1 MLEKNPAT
9 ILLGVSLFLLNT
21 FFPAV
26 IAQNRSGGEVVVI
39 EGATIIDGTGSGP
52 QKGWII
58 VLGDGRIQDVG
69 PAGQVRRP
77 EGARVIDANGKFIIP
92 GLTDA
97 HVHYYGYEAE
107 LYLAHG
113 VTSALL
119 LGGVYEWEIAQR
131 EAIARG
137 EMIGPRIFTAGNPL
151 GGPIS
156 TPPEGTT
163 SSGPA
168 VGLVSLPHSISVHNS
183 REEAIAATRRLI
195 EQDVDFIKI
204 QAEITPALAKVIS
217 DEAHKAGKRV
227 VGHLGSYFDAR
238 QGAMAGVDV
247 LAHGTGIPRATTPP
261 ALRKRAEA
269 LSNMAVVG
277 PASLM
282 QPELF
287 EDLIRVLI
295 EEDVYIEPDLH
306 YRTKGVH
313 PLSAKFALDYQR
325 LFSDVELS
333 YVPDNSLRRWFRLP
347 LYASGGNDEGR
358 EEILQKGYENLVL
371 FYRQFVEAGGKLLAG
386 TDTESAV
393 PPGISL
399 HHELELLV
407 HEKILSPEQAIVSAT
422 RLPAEF
428 LDRTEDLGTLE
439 KGKIADLVILN
450 RDPLQDIG
458 NTQDIDAVFK
468 DGQPVDLN
476 YHRYFTSPLPRPTW
490 TAVGTPTPHIESF
503 PLSVSCSN
511 STEQV
516 TIKGKNFRP
525 QSFVRI
531 DGVGQDINYVS
542 PTEITAELDCQN
554 LDIPG
559 TYVLIVVNPKP
570 IQFNESEASNP
581 AKFVVTR

>member
-1 MLEKNPAT
+1 MLEKNPAI

-21 FFPAV
+21 FLPAV
-26 IAQNRSGGEVVVI
+26 IAQIRSGGEVVVI

-69 PAGQVRRP
+69 PANQVRRP
-77 EGARVIDANGKFIIP
+77 DGARVIDAKGKFIIP

-238 QGAMAGVDV
+238 QAAMAGVDV

-261 ALRKRAEA
+261 ALRRRAEA
-269 LSNMAVVG
+269 LSKMAVVG

-287 EDLIRVLI
+287 EDLIQVLI

-333 YVPDNSLRRWFRLP
+333 YLPDNSLRRWFRLP
-347 LYASGGNDEGR
+347 LYSSGRNDEGR

-407 HEKILSPEQAIVSAT
+407 HEKIFSPEQAIVSAT

-428 LDRTEDLGTLE
+428 LDRSEDLGTLE

-468 DGQPVDLN
+468 DGQPVDLD

-503 PLSVSCSN
+503 PLSVSCSD
-511 STEQV
+511 STAEV
-516 TIKGKNFRP
+516 TIKGKNFRS
-525 QSFVRI
+525 QSFVKI
-531 DGVGQDINYVS
+531 DGVGQDIKYVS

-554 LDIPG
+554 MDIPG

-570 IQFNESEASNP
+570 IQFNESEVSNP
-581 AKFVVTR
+581 ARFVVTR

>member
-1 MLEKNPAT
+1 MLEKNPAI

-26 IAQNRSGGEVVVI
+26 IAQIRSGGEVVVI

-69 PAGQVRRP
+69 PANQVRRP
-77 EGARVIDANGKFIIP
+77 DGARVIDAKGKFIIP

-269 LSNMAVVG
+269 LSKMAVVG

-287 EDLIRVLI
+287 EDLIQVLI

-333 YVPDNSLRRWFRLP
+333 YLPDNSLRRWFRLP
-347 LYASGGNDEGR
+347 LYSSGRNDEGR
-358 EEILQKGYENLVL
+358 EEILQKGYENLIL

-407 HEKILSPEQAIVSAT
+407 HEKIFSPEQAIVSAT

-428 LDRTEDLGTLE
+428 LDRSEDLGTLE

-468 DGQPVDLN
+468 DGQPVDLD

-503 PLSVSCSN
+503 PLSVSCSD
-511 STEQV
+511 STAEV
-516 TIKGKNFRP
+516 TIKGKNFRS
-525 QSFVRI
+525 QSFVKI
-531 DGVGQDINYVS
+531 DGVGQDIKYVS

-570 IQFNESEASNP
+570 IQFNESEVSNP
-581 AKFVVTR
+581 ARFVVTR

>member
-1 MLEKNPAT
+1 MFEKNPAT

-26 IAQNRSGGEVVVI
+26 IAQIRSGGEVVVI

-58 VLGDGRIQDVG
+58 VLGDGRIQDIG
-69 PAGQVRRP
+69 PANQVRRP
-77 EGARVIDANGKFIIP
+77 DGARVIDANGKFIIP

-261 ALRKRAEA
+261 VLRKRAEA
-269 LSNMAVVG
+269 LSKMAVVG

-287 EDLIRVLI
+287 EDLIQVLI

-333 YVPDNSLRRWFRLP
+333 YLPDNSLRRWFRLP
-347 LYASGGNDEGR
+347 LYSSGRNDEGR
-358 EEILQKGYENLVL
+358 EEILQKGYEKLIL

-407 HEKILSPEQAIVSAT
+407 HEKIFSPEQAIVSAT

-428 LDRTEDLGTLE
+428 LDRSEDLGTLE

-503 PLSVSCSN
+503 PLSVSCSD
-511 STEQV
+511 STAEV
-516 TIKGKNFRP
+516 TIKGKNFRS

-531 DGVGQDINYVS
+531 DGVGQDIKYVS

-570 IQFNESEASNP
+570 IQFNESEVSNP
-581 AKFVVTR
+581 ARFVVTR

>member
-1 MLEKNPAT
+1 MFEKKPAT
-9 ILLGVSLFLLNT
+9 ILLWVSLFLSST
-21 FFPAV
+21 FFPVV
-26 IAQNRSGGEVVVI
+26 IAQNRSGAEVVVI
-39 EGATIIDGTGSGP
+39 EGATIINGTGNGS
-52 QKGWII
+52 QEGWII

-77 EGARVIDANGKFIIP
+77 DGARVIDAKGKFIIP
-92 GLTDA
+92 GLTDT

-107 LYLAHG
+107 LFLAHG

-137 EMIGPRIFTAGNPL
+137 EIIGPRIFTAGYTL

-156 TPPEGTT
+156 TPPAGTT
-163 SSGPA
+163 STGPA
-168 VGLVSLPHSISVHNS
+168 VGLASLPHSISVHNS
-183 REEAIAATRRLI
+183 REEAITATRRLI

-238 QGAMAGVDV
+238 EGAMAGVDM
-247 LAHGTGIPRATTPP
+247 LAHGNGISRATTPP
-261 ALRKRAEA
+261 ALRKRAEQ
-269 LSNMAVVG
+269 LSYLRVVG

-282 QPELF
+282 QPVLF
-287 EDLIRVLI
+287 EDLIRILI

-306 YRTKGVH
+306 YRAKGVH

-325 LFSDVELS
+325 LLSDVDLS
-333 YVPDNSLRRWFRLP
+333 YVSDNSLRRWFTLP
-347 LYASGGNDEGR
+347 LYTTGGNNEGR
-358 EEILQKGYENLVL
+358 EELLRKGYENLVL

-386 TDTESAV
+386 TDTESGV

-407 HEKILSPEQAIVSAT
+407 HERILSPEQAIISAT

-428 LDRTEDLGTLE
+428 LDRSEDLGTLE
-439 KGKIADLVILN
+439 KGKIADMVILN

-458 NTQDIDAVFK
+458 NTQDIYAVFK
-468 DGQPVDLN
+468 DGQPVDLD

-490 TAVGTPTPHIESF
+490 TAIGTPTPHIESF
-503 PLSVSCSN
+503 PLSVSCSD
-511 STEQV
+511 STADV

-531 DGVGQDINYVS
+531 DGVGQDIKYVS
-542 PTEITAELDCQN
+542 PTEITTELDCQN

-559 TYVLIVVNPKP
+559 TYVLTVVNPRP
-570 IQFNESEASNP
+570 IQFNESAVSNP

>member
-9 ILLGVSLFLLNT
+9 ILLGVSLFLFMT
-21 FFPAV
+21 FLPTV

-77 EGARVIDANGKFIIP
+77 DGAKVIDAKGKFIIP

-261 ALRKRAEA
+261 ALRKQAEA
-269 LSNMAVVG
+269 LSKMAVVG

-287 EDLIRVLI
+287 ESLIRVLI

-333 YVPDNSLRRWFRLP
+333 YLPDNSLRRWFRLP
-347 LYASGGNDEGR
+347 LYSSGRNDEGR
-358 EEILQKGYENLVL
+358 EEILQKGYENLIL

-386 TDTESAV
+386 TDT
-393 PPGISL
+393 
-399 HHELELLV
+399 
-407 HEKILSPEQAIVSAT
+407 
-422 RLPAEF
+422 
-428 LDRTEDLGTLE
+428 
-439 KGKIADLVILN
+439 
-450 RDPLQDIG
+450 
-458 NTQDIDAVFK
+458 
-468 DGQPVDLN
+468 
-476 YHRYFTSPLPRPTW
+476 
-490 TAVGTPTPHIESF
+490 
-503 PLSVSCSN
+503 
-511 STEQV
+511 
-516 TIKGKNFRP
+516 
-525 QSFVRI
+525 
-531 DGVGQDINYVS
+531 
-542 PTEITAELDCQN
+542 
-554 LDIPG
+554 
-559 TYVLIVVNPKP
+559 
-570 IQFNESEASNP
+570 
-581 AKFVVTR
+581 

>member
-1 MLEKNPAT
+1 MLEKKPAA
-9 ILLGVSLFLLNT
+9 ILLWVLVSLLNT
-21 FFPAV
+21 SFSQV
-26 IAQNRSGGEVVVI
+26 SAQNRSGGEVVVI

-52 QKGWII
+52 QEGWTL
-58 VLGDGRIQDVG
+58 VLADGRIQDIG
-69 PAGQVRRP
+69 PAGQVSRP
-77 EGARVIDANGKFIIP
+77 DRARVIDARGKFIIP

-137 EMIGPRIFTAGNPL
+137 EIIGPRIFTAGNPL

-163 SSGPA
+163 SAGPA

-183 REEAIAATRRLI
+183 REEAIAVTRRLI
-195 EQDVDFIKI
+195 GQDVDFIKI

-217 DEAHKAGKRV
+217 DEAHRAGKRV
-227 VGHLGSYFDAR
+227 IGHLGSYFDAR
-238 QGAMAGVDV
+238 EGALAGVDV
-247 LAHGTGIPRATTPP
+247 LAHGTGIPRATIPP
-261 ALRKRAEA
+261 ALRRRAEE
-269 LSNMAVVG
+269 LSNMAVLG

-282 QPELF
+282 RPDLF
-287 EDLIRVLI
+287 EDLIRILI
-295 EEDVYIEPDLH
+295 EEDVSIEPDLH
-306 YRTKGVH
+306 YRTKGMH
-313 PLSAKFALDYQR
+313 PLSARFALDYQQ

-333 YVPDNSLRRWFRLP
+333 YLPDNSLRRWFRLP
-347 LYASGGNDEGR
+347 LYTSGRNDQGR
-358 EEILQKGYENLVL
+358 EETLQKGYENLIL
-371 FYRQFVEAGGKLLAG
+371 FYRQFVEAGGKILAG

-393 PPGISL
+393 APGISL

-428 LDRTEDLGTLE
+428 LDRSEDMGTLE
-439 KGKIADLVILN
+439 KGKVADLVIL
-450 RDPLQDIG
+450 RSDPLQDIG
-458 NTQDIDAVFK
+458 NTQDIDAVFQ
-468 DGQPVDLN
+468 GGRAVDLN

-490 TAVGTPTPHIESF
+490 TAVGTPRPQIESF

-511 STEQV
+511 STARA
-516 TIKGKNFRP
+516 TIKGKNFRR

-531 DGVGQDINYVS
+531 SGVGQDITYVS
-542 PTEITAELDCQN
+542 PTEITTEFDCRN
-554 LDIPG
+554 LEVPG
-559 TYVLIVVNPKP
+559 TYVLVVVNPKP
-570 IQFNESEASNP
+570 IQFNESAVSNP
-581 AKFVVTR
+581 VQFVVIR

>member
-9 ILLGVSLFLLNT
+9 ILLGVSIFLLT
-21 FFPAV
+21 AFFPAV

-69 PAGQVRRP
+69 PASQVRRP
-77 EGARVIDANGKFIIP
+77 DGARVIDADGKFIIP

-269 LSNMAVVG
+269 LSKMVVVG

-287 EDLIRVLI
+287 EDLIQVLI

-333 YVPDNSLRRWFRLP
+333 YLPDNSLRRWFRLP
-347 LYASGGNDEGR
+347 LYSSGRNDEGR
-358 EEILQKGYENLVL
+358 EKILQKGYENLVL

-407 HEKILSPEQAIVSAT
+407 HEKIFSPEQAIVSAT

-428 LDRTEDLGTLE
+428 LDRSEDLGTLE
-439 KGKIADLVILN
+439 KGKFADLVILN

-458 NTQDIDAVFK
+458 NTQDIYAVFK
-468 DGQPVDLN
+468 DGQPVDLD

-503 PLSVSCSN
+503 PLSVSCSD
-511 STEQV
+511 STAEV
-516 TIKGKNFRP
+516 TIKGKNFRA
-525 QSFVRI
+525 QSFVKI
-531 DGVGQDINYVS
+531 DGVGQDIHYVS

-559 TYVLIVVNPKP
+559 TYELIVVNPKP

>member
-1 MLEKNPAT
+1 MIEKNPAT

-26 IAQNRSGGEVVVI
+26 VAQNRSGGEVVVI

-69 PAGQVRRP
+69 PVAQVRRP
-77 EGARVIDANGKFIIP
+77 GGARVIDARGKFIIP

-113 VTSALL
+113 ITSALL

-183 REEAIAATRRLI
+183 REEAIAVTRRLI
-195 EQDVDFIKI
+195 EQGVDFIKF

-217 DEAHKAGKRV
+217 DEAHRAGKRV
-227 VGHLGSYFDAR
+227 IGHLGNYFDAR
-238 QGAMAGVDV
+238 EGALAGVDV

-261 ALRKRAEA
+261 ALRKQAEA

-295 EEDVYIEPDLH
+295 EEDVSIEPDLH

-333 YVPDNSLRRWFRLP
+333 YLPDNSLRRWFRLP

-358 EEILQKGYENLVL
+358 EEILQKGYKNLIL

-428 LDRTEDLGTLE
+428 LDRSEDLGTLE

-450 RDPLQDIG
+450 SDPLQDIG

-490 TAVGTPTPHIESF
+490 TAVGTPTPHIEFF
-503 PLSVSCSN
+503 PLSVSCSD
-511 STEQV
+511 STAEV
-516 TIKGKNFRP
+516 TIKGKNFRR

-531 DGVGQDINYVS
+531 DGVGQDIGYVS
-542 PTEITAELDCQN
+542 PTEITTELDCHT

-559 TYVLIVVNPKP
+559 TYVLTVVNPKP
-570 IQFNESEASNP
+570 IQFNESAVSNP
-581 AKFVVTR
+581 AKFVVIR

>member
-1 MLEKNPAT
+1 MLEKKPAA
-9 ILLGVSLFLLNT
+9 ILLGVSIALLNA
-21 FFPAV
+21 FPPQV
-26 IAQNRSGGEVVVI
+26 GAQNRSGEEVVVI

-52 QKGWII
+52 QEGWII
-58 VLGDGRIQDVG
+58 VLADGLIQDIG

-77 EGARVIDANGKFIIP
+77 DRARVIDARGKFVIP

-137 EMIGPRIFTAGNPL
+137 EIIGPRIFTAGNPL

-163 SSGPA
+163 STGPA

-183 REEAIAATRRLI
+183 REEAIAVTRRLI
-195 EQDVDFIKI
+195 EQEVDFIKI

-227 VGHLGSYFDAR
+227 IGHLGSYFDAR
-238 QGAMAGVDV
+238 EGAMAGVDV
-247 LAHGTGIPRATTPP
+247 LAHGTGIPRAATPP
-261 ALRKRAEA
+261 GLRKRADE

-282 QPELF
+282 EPDLF
-287 EDLIRVLI
+287 EDLIRILI
-295 EEDVYIEPDLH
+295 DEDVFIEPDLH
-306 YRTKGVH
+306 FRTKGVH

-347 LYASGGNDEGR
+347 LYASGRNDKGR
-358 EEILQKGYENLVL
+358 EETLQKGYENLIL

-407 HEKILSPEQAIVSAT
+407 HERILSPEQAIVSAT

-428 LDRTEDLGTLE
+428 LDRSEDFGTLE
-439 KGKIADLVILN
+439 KGKFADLVILN

-468 DGQPVDLN
+468 DGQSVDLN

-490 TAVGTPTPHIESF
+490 TAVGTPTPHIAFF

-511 STEQV
+511 STVQV
-516 TIKGKNFRP
+516 TIKGRNFRR

-531 DGVGQDINYVS
+531 NGVGQDIGYVS
-542 PTEITAELDCQN
+542 PTEITTELGCQN
-554 LDIPG
+554 LAIPG
-559 TYVLIVVNPKP
+559 TYVLVVVNPKP
-570 IQFNESEASNP
+570 IQFNESAVSNP
-581 AKFVVTR
+581 AKFVLTR

>member
-1 MLEKNPAT
+1 MLEKKPAA
-9 ILLGVSLFLLNT
+9 ILLWVLVSLLNT
-21 FFPAV
+21 SFSQV
-26 IAQNRSGGEVVVI
+26 SAQNRSGGEVVVI

-52 QKGWII
+52 QEGWTL
-58 VLGDGRIQDVG
+58 VLADGRIQDIG
-69 PAGQVRRP
+69 PAGQVSRP
-77 EGARVIDANGKFIIP
+77 DRARVIDARGKFIIP

-137 EMIGPRIFTAGNPL
+137 EIIGPRIFTAGNPL

-163 SSGPA
+163 SAGPA

-183 REEAIAATRRLI
+183 REEAIAVTRRLI
-195 EQDVDFIKI
+195 GQDVDFIKI

-217 DEAHKAGKRV
+217 DEAHRAGKRV
-227 VGHLGSYFDAR
+227 IGHLGSYFDAR
-238 QGAMAGVDV
+238 EGALAGVDV
-247 LAHGTGIPRATTPP
+247 LAHGTGIPRATIPP
-261 ALRKRAEA
+261 ALRRRAEE
-269 LSNMAVVG
+269 LSNMAVLG

-282 QPELF
+282 RADLF
-287 EDLIRVLI
+287 EDLIRILI
-295 EEDVYIEPDLH
+295 EEDVSIEPDLH
-306 YRTKGVH
+306 YRTKGMH
-313 PLSAKFALDYQR
+313 PLSARFALDYQQ

-333 YVPDNSLRRWFRLP
+333 YLPDNSLRRWFRLP
-347 LYASGGNDEGR
+347 LYTSGRNDQGR
-358 EEILQKGYENLVL
+358 EETLQKGYENLIL
-371 FYRQFVEAGGKLLAG
+371 FYRQFVEAGGKILAG

-393 PPGISL
+393 APGISL

-428 LDRTEDLGTLE
+428 LDRSEDMGTLE
-439 KGKIADLVILN
+439 KGKVADLVIL
-450 RDPLQDIG
+450 RSDPLQDIG
-458 NTQDIDAVFK
+458 NTQDIDAVFQ
-468 DGQPVDLN
+468 GGRAVDLN

-490 TAVGTPTPHIESF
+490 TAVGTPRPQIESF

-511 STEQV
+511 STARA
-516 TIKGKNFRP
+516 TIKGKNFRR

-531 DGVGQDINYVS
+531 SGVGQDITYVS
-542 PTEITAELDCQN
+542 PTEITTEFDCRN
-554 LDIPG
+554 LEVPG
-559 TYVLIVVNPKP
+559 TYVLVVVNPKP
-570 IQFNESEASNP
+570 IQFNESAVSNP
-581 AKFVVTR
+581 VQFVVIR